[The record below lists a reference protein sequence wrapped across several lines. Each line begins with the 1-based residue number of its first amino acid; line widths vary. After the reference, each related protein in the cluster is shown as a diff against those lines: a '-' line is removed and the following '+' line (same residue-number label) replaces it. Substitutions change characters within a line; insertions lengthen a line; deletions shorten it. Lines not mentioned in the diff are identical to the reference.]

1 MPVERRFDLVSW
13 RADLVTAVRDML
25 LEEFEG
31 DRDLSRFLVVFPHK
45 RPGRYL
51 RKVLLEDARLPK
63 PCFLPEAVSAGELI
77 ARLGNT
83 LARES
88 RHDAISIQPLDRAA
102 LLESVVRD
110 LAAQGNGPLD
120 ALARLTSEEFFP
132 WAMRL
137 AALMEEFYAHGLEPT
152 DIPYPEED
160 VTPFAAALLEQLGAI
175 DQAYRAALTAEG
187 LTTPGLD
194 ARHVAEHLDAATA
207 HLAGKRLIVAGFPGF
222 EGVAGSLFRSLWESG
237 SARVVLHGDP
247 ALAIKDASPHW
258 SCEPLAKL
266 IRTWRCRN
274 VVLHK
279 AAPEQTGETELELV
293 EGFDLHSQLAALR
306 ERLCEVGSGEGVGV
320 VLPDSSMLMPV
331 LHHLPDPAVNVSMG
345 YPLERTGLARLLE
358 TCMRLQEGSPG
369 PGRYHWRELI
379 DLFRHPYLKM
389 LDPNPEADE
398 ESAAASSGLR
408 PLFHAVE
415 RMVRLGEKHTSPAE
429 WPPAEDIMAAQR
441 EVEGREAAA
450 ARAADMAPQ
459 ISLLRAV
466 IERFMQTWE
475 SVTTLAELAD
485 VLEGCCDLLIAHGSA
500 LWRRFPLDAECLHRL
515 LYSVIPQLRDSR
527 MSQSAFSQDLLFT
540 ILRQTL
546 AAERAPF
553 EAEPLTGLQV
563 LGVLEARCLQFETIY
578 VLDVTEDR
586 LPGPPAIDPLFP
598 DSLRRL
604 SGLPT
609 GLDKDL
615 ATAHHFFRLVRG
627 ARKAVLLY
635 QAGVSGGAD
644 EKKPTRSRFA
654 EELLWEREQRDGA
667 IAEPGTDPLVTV
679 SFPVAPIPSAPV
691 VIARTPEIDSAMR
704 AILEKPISPTR
715 LDAYLACPAKFL
727 YEHVAGLR
735 QVDEVAEEG
744 DPAALG
750 SLVHGVLRDYLA
762 LQVGQRI
769 GPGDDNAA
777 DTVAQM
783 YEDALRTDLFFKQL
797 SWDRQLM
804 AIQAGRLRLRRYIRS
819 IPEGRLVALEQL
831 LTCEIADPDGSLT
844 LRGRLDRL
852 DERSNEHATEFMVL
866 DYKTGSVRTPA
877 QNIWGDET
885 LWDRL
890 QSWTPKAEDDPLEDL
905 ATSLLSVQLPAY
917 IHLARAG
924 RDENGQQGPLVHAP
938 GEDCNAALVEL
949 KKSGSEERIFG
960 TKAGADIRRQAV
972 EVLIPELFS
981 FLRRHMAGARELRP
995 RPDRHCEWCNYAGLC
1010 RRGKSI
1016 L

>member
-1 MPVERRFDLVSW
+1 MPAERRFDLVSW
-13 RADLVTAVRDML
+13 RADLVAAVCDML
-25 LEEFEG
+25 LEESAG

-51 RKVLLEDARLPK
+51 RKALLQDPRLPK
-63 PCFLPEAVSAGELI
+63 PCFLPETASAGELV
-77 ARLGNT
+77 ALLGNA

-88 RHDAISIQPLDRAA
+88 RHDAISVQPLDRAA

-110 LAAQGNGPLD
+110 LAAHKHGPLD

-137 AALMEEFYAHGLEPT
+137 VALMEEFYAHGLEPA

-160 VTPFAAALLEQLGAI
+160 VAPFAAALLEQLGVI
-175 DQAYRAALTAEG
+175 DKAYRTALAAEE

-194 ARHVAEHLDAATA
+194 ARHVGENLEAAAA
-207 HLAGKRLIVAGFPGF
+207 HLSGKRLLVAGFPGF
-222 EGVAGSLFRSLWESG
+222 EGVAGRLFHSLWESG
-237 SARVVLHGDP
+237 AARIVLHGDP
-247 ALAIKDASPHW
+247 ALAAKGASPHW
-258 SCEPLAKL
+258 SCEPLSRL
-266 IRTWRCRN
+266 IRSWRCRDA
-274 VVLHK
+274 VLRGS
-279 AAPEQTGETELELV
+279 ASERTDETELELV

-306 ERLCEVGSGEGVGV
+306 ERLCSEDSGEGSAV

-358 TCMRLQEGSPG
+358 TCMRLQESSPG
-369 PGRYHWRELI
+369 PGRYHWREVI

-389 LDPNPEADE
+389 LDPTPDSE
-398 ESAAASSGLR
+398 EDHDASSGLR

-415 RMVRLGEKHTSPAE
+415 RMVRLGEKHTSPTE
-429 WPPAEDIMAAQR
+429 WPPAWDIMAAQR
-441 EVEGREAAA
+441 EAEGRESANV
-450 ARAADMAPQ
+450 RTLDHPDPQ
-459 ISLLRAV
+459 ISLLHAI
-466 IERFMQTWE
+466 IERFMRDWQDLA
-475 SVTTLAELAD
+475 TLAGLAD
-485 VLEGCCDLLIAHGSA
+485 ALERCCDLLIAHGGA

-527 MSQSAFSQDLLFT
+527 MSQTPFSQNLLFT

-563 LGVLEARCLQFETIY
+563 LGVLEARCLQFETVY

-586 LPGPPAIDPLFP
+586 LPGSSAVDPLFP

-604 SGLPT
+604 AGLPT

-615 ATAHHFFRLVRG
+615 TTAHHFFRLVRG

-654 EELLWEREQRDGA
+654 EELLWEREQQDGA
-667 IAEPGTDPLVTV
+667 IAEPGAGPLKSV
-679 SFPVAPIPSAPV
+679 SFPVAPIPSSPV
-691 VIARTPEIDSAMR
+691 AIERTPAIDAAMR
-704 AILEKPISPTR
+704 AILDKPVSPTH
-715 LDAYLACPAKFL
+715 LDAYLACPARFL

-735 QVDEVAEEG
+735 EVDEVAEDG

-762 LQVGQRI
+762 PLVGERI

-777 DTVAQM
+777 DTLALN
-783 YEDALRTDLFFKQL
+783 YEEALRDDPFFRQL

-804 AIQAGRLRLRRYIRS
+804 AIQAGQLRLRRYIRS
-819 IPEGRLVALEQL
+819 LPEGRLVALEQL
-831 LTCEIADPDGSLT
+831 LTCEIADPHGSLT

-852 DERSNEHATEFMVL
+852 DERADEHANEYMVL

-877 QNIWGDET
+877 QKIWTDET

-890 QSWTPKAEDDPLEDL
+890 QNWTPEAEDDPLEDL

-924 RDENGQQGPLVHAP
+924 RDQNGQQGPLVHAP
-938 GEDCNAALVEL
+938 GEACNAALVEL
-949 KKSGSEERIFG
+949 KKCGAEERIFG
-960 TKAGADIRRQAV
+960 KKADDDVRRYAV
-972 EVLIPELFS
+972 EELIPELFM
-981 FLRRHMAGARELRP
+981 FLRRHMAGARMLRP
-995 RPDRHCEWCNYAGLC
+995 RPDRHCQWCAYAGLC
-1010 RRGKSI
+1010 RRGESV
-1016 L
+1016 